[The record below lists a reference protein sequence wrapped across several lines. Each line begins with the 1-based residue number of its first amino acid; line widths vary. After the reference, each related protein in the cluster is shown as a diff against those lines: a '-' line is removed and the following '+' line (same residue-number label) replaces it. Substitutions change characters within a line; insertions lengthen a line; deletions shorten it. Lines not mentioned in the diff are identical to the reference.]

1 MTVMVRDSFEFK
13 KRGQLFVGTDDKSLS
28 VAAMRVWK
36 HRQARPMKSSAES
49 AASPSSGKNLT

>member
-28 VAAMRVWK
+28 VAAMRV
-36 HRQARPMKSSAES
+36 
-49 AASPSSGKNLT
+49 